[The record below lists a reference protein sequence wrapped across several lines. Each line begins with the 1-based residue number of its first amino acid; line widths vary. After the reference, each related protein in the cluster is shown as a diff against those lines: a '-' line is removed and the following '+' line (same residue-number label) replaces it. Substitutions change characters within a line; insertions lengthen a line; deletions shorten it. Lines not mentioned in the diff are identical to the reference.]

1 MRRKLIVVS
10 GLAFTM
16 LAVGAAC
23 QNEAAPGSQSGS
35 AAPKA
40 AATGSSTAA
49 AASGSPA
56 AGAQG
61 LDTRGDEA
69 AEQMFALV
77 EKVAALVD
85 QSKTGAKV
93 DCKKLGDGLGKLV
106 QDEEAALKKLREGA
120 GGKGAADQAMKK
132 KYGEK
137 AQTLLDKIL
146 EATDV
151 DCNGEQSVRD
161 AAKKLDL

>member
-1 MRRKLIVVS
+1 MGRKLLAVA
-10 GLAFTM
+10 GLAVAM

-35 AAPKA
+35 SAPKA
-40 AATGSSTAA
+40 AAAGSSTPA
-49 AASGSPA
+49 AASGSPT
-56 AGAQG
+56 AGAQASG
-61 LDTRGDEA
+61 GGEA
-69 AEQMFALV
+69 AEQLFAMI
-77 EKVAALVD
+77 EKIAALLD
-85 QSKTGAKV
+85 QSKTGNKL
-93 DCKKLGDGLGKLV
+93 DCKKLGDGLGKFV
-106 QDEEAALKKLREGA
+106 QDNEAALKRLREGA
-120 GGKGAADQAMKK
+120 GGKSAVDQAMKK

-151 DCNGEQSVRD
+151 DCNGEPTVRD